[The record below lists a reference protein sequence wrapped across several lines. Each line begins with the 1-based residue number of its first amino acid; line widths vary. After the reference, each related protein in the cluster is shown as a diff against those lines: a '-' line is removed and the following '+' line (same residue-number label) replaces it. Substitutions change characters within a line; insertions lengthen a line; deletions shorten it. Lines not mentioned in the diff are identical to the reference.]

1 MPSHIIKRTQKRTT
15 SIWDFEHKDFAY
27 EFFYKLALVEY
38 MGYPVSMYVPCSN
51 SEPLN
56 SSKNKFTKTLMIK
69 GVS

>member
-38 MGYPVSMYVPCSN
+38 MGYPVSMYHVQTQSL
-51 SEPLN
+51 SIHQKISLQ
-56 SSKNKFTKTLMIK
+56 KH
-69 GVS
+69 